1 MTTLKSSCCLGNT
14 YIQSVPVDMIG
25 DATAG
30 RRAAGGIPKGVA
42 VKAGEAT
49 EVNLARWYKLEG
61 GIPAMDVAARILAAD
76 MDDSRNGVV
85 DRGGGNAEIDVDG
98 NSAGVNI
105 AGGNRAVDVTGG
117 TVAVDMFRGIAVAG
131 MSRGTAAVDV
141 GGGPAAVVEP
151 SGTST
156 IYMS

>member
-1 MTTLKSSCCLGNT
+1 
-14 YIQSVPVDMIG
+14 MIG
-25 DATAG
+25 DAMAWK
-30 RRAAGGIPKGVA
+30 RARAAVAIPKGMAITV
-42 VKAGEAT
+42 GEAT

-61 GIPAMDVAARILAAD
+61 AAEGIPAMDVAERTLAAD

-141 GGGPAAVVEP
+141 GGGTAAVVEP

-156 IYMS
+156 INES